1 MKSTR
6 RNQELEKR
14 SRKFVSALKQT
25 KAELKE
31 KVTAHARLEADLQK
45 ETAARQSAE
54 EQLRATAQV
63 SEAHQ
68 KIVSSLLENARL
80 LQSSLGDSEPSSGR
94 IPAGASSTRRN
105 LRAAIPT
112 RLT

>member
-1 MKSTR
+1 MELNLANLRAERHEIYQKFRRGQETGLKSTR

-14 SRKFVSALKQT
+14 SRKFASALKQI

-68 KIVSSLLENARL
+68 KIVSSARECPL
-80 LQSSLGDSEPSSGR
+80 IAE
-94 IPAGASSTRRN
+94 
-105 LRAAIPT
+105 
-112 RLT
+112 